1 MSMIFEMT
9 LTNVLTVMS
18 LFCMALWAILKVI
31 AVQAQT
37 RSDEKF
43 DQLQKSLVDL
53 TAAVSKESEQLRSLE
68 LSQLKFQAEVARD
81 YVRRDDFVQV
91 IATINTRIDNFA
103 LRIEAAVLNLPGGKK

>member
-1 MSMIFEMT
+1 MVFEMT

-18 LFCMALWAILKVI
+18 LFCMAMWAILKAI
-31 AVQAQT
+31 AMQAQK

-43 DQLQKSLVDL
+43 DQLQKSLMDL
-53 TAAVSKESEQLRSLE
+53 TKAVGKESEQLRSLE
-68 LSQLKFQAEVARD
+68 MSQLRFQAEVARD

-103 LRIEAAVLNLPGGKK
+103 LRIEAAVLNLPGGKSK